1 MRGSRDEDVLLCV
14 GRRQWRD
21 LVAELGCRGGG
32 KSEAGAFLLA
42 ERDGDER
49 AVTRIVYFDDLDPD
63 CLQGAIHFNGLAYSP
78 LSDICDA
85 ERRVVVA
92 DVHSHPYASVRQ
104 SSYDEESPMIAR
116 EGHVA
121 LIVPRLAVEPVK
133 PVEVGVHRYG
143 GAAGWR
149 SWTGPEAARRLKL
162 RWLR

>member
-1 MRGSRDEDVLLCV
+1 
-14 GRRQWRD
+14 
-21 LVAELGCRGGG
+21 
-32 KSEAGAFLLA
+32 
-42 ERDGDER
+42 
-49 AVTRIVYFDDLDPD
+49 
-63 CLQGAIHFNGLAYSP
+63 LQGAIHFNGLAYSP

-121 LIVPRLAVEPVK
+121 LIVPRLALKPVK